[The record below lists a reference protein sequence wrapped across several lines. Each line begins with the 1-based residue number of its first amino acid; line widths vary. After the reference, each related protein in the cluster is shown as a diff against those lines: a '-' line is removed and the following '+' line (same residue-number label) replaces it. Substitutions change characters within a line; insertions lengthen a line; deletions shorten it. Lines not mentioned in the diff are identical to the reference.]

1 MGDETEAQ
9 GSQVTRLRPQSYVM
23 GPPADPGL
31 WGPVPF
37 PGGSG
42 PPAPLMAAAWT
53 HALSPTSTRG
63 LLQLLLLSLSIPPT
77 PPSFA
82 HPLLPNPQLQ
92 PPVFTPFTRDTQ
104 RARSEFADAASGQSL
119 TAAKAFHPCLSFSTD
134 DPVPGTGHRVLPAVS
149 RAADRRLL

>member
-63 LLQLLLLSLSIPPT
+63 LPQLLLLSLSIPP
-77 PPSFA
+77 PP
-82 HPLLPNPQLQ
+82 Q
-92 PPVFTPFTRDTQ
+92 PPTATTRLHTIHT
-104 RARSEFADAASGQSL
+104 RHSETRSEFADAASGQSL
-119 TAAKAFHPCLSFSTD
+119 TAAEAFHPCLSFSTD
-134 DPVPGTGHRVLPAVS
+134 APVLGTGHRVLPAVS